1 MNYKYPPVY
10 KYIILLILI
19 TTFLRYYKTLSKNDF
34 LLIAGIFTYMVF
46 IFDYVLINNHP
57 ALLDDKQEE
66 AETKKIIYVK
76 KDKPKKERKE
86 KKIKVIDENKE
97 LIPEDSMTEFDL
109 ASSKLESPIDKELK
123 ELDDLLGESDN
134 LTEEIQRE
142 LDELDLD

>member
-19 TTFLRYYKTLSKNDF
+19 TTFLRYYKTLNKNDF

-57 ALLDDKQEE
+57 ALLDDKQSE

-76 KDKPKKERKE
+76 KNNSKKD
-86 KKIKVIDENKE
+86 KKIKVINENKN
-97 LIPEDSMTEFDL
+97 LVAEDSMTELDL
-109 ASSKLESPIDKELK
+109 DKSLQETPIDKELK
-123 ELDDLLGESDN
+123 ELDDMLNDSDN

-142 LDELDLD
+142 LDELNLD